1 MFDRKINRNKHFDGT
16 AKRLIWSWTGKCYG
30 TIDVGEPDDLWGPV
44 ISRLENGETDIIVI
58 NRLRLAK
65 NTNVL

>member
-1 MFDRKINRNKHFDGT
+1 MNVIAQLMADE
-16 AKRLIWSWTGKCYG
+16 S
-30 TIDVGEPDDLWGPV
+30 DDLWDPV
-44 ISRLENGETDIIVI
+44 ISWLEKGESDIIVI